1 MFSGVRSRQGTN
13 DIWGGLA
20 AAREIK
26 FEPRPWRPVPFFIF
40 ALVVAAIT
48 VGIAVLALWMHSLR
62 AMQPNVEEVISR
74 AEASTFQVE
83 CGDSLG
89 TAVAVKMP
97 LPSAYKTGLL
107 SAAHI
112 FDDCKPNGRIR
123 LEQNGQVVYGKLIRK
138 DPVTQ
143 PADDDYRNDLALIYV
158 RKQFPALESAPE
170 AAVGDWTV
178 IVGNPWNRIN
188 YATFGIISA
197 VNHDEYET
205 DAAVNEGNSGGPMLD
220 RYGRILGIISYKP
233 MHNDMNSDNPLDNY
247 VVAEGI
253 AAAKRLRVSCDYLFF
268 SSPACPFKY

>member
-1 MFSGVRSRQGTN
+1 LITGVAVTA
-13 DIWGGLA
+13 GLTV
-20 AAREIK
+20 I
-26 FEPRPWRPVPFFIF
+26 
-40 ALVVAAIT
+40 ALYTYGLIT
-48 VGIAVLALWMHSLR
+48 V
-62 AMQPNVEEVISR
+62 QPNVQEVITR

-83 CGDSLG
+83 CGNSMG

-97 LPSAYKTGLL
+97 LPSGYKTGLL

-112 FDDCKPNGRIR
+112 FDDCKPDDKIR

-138 DPVTQ
+138 DPVSV
-143 PADDDYRNDLALIYV
+143 PSDDDYHNDVALIYV
-158 RKQFPALESAPE
+158 RKQFPALEAAPE

-178 IVGNPWNRIN
+178 IVGNPWDRIN

-233 MHNDMNSDNPLDNY
+233 MQNDLNSDNPLDNY

-268 SSPACPFKY
+268 SSAVCPFKY